1 MTGTSTNGQTLGKR
15 HTQPRVTVSPK
26 TTRFVSVVLGA
37 GGGLREDNLSAY
49 LLAPAD
55 SQDFIAL
62 DAGTLLAGL
71 RRAFCKNSFGAVTV
85 PPESD
90 LSPEGWFLR
99 HRIKAYLITH
109 AHLDHV
115 AGLVMNSPEDDKKAI
130 FGLPCTINYL
140 RDYLFNGKI
149 WPNFG
154 NEGEDAL
161 HKYHYI
167 RAQPGHTYTV
177 ANTSM
182 SIEPFVLDHIPN
194 CPSTA
199 YLIHSK
205 DAYVLY
211 FGDTGP
217 DALTATH
224 CLQTIWTRVAPLI
237 RDKKLH
243 GIFLESSHPND
254 HPDHL
259 LFGHLTP
266 TWVMDELHRLAA
278 VVDPAKPRQALRDL
292 SVVVTHIKP
301 SLERNA
307 APQKNIAQQLQEMND
322 IGVRFVIPKCGQ
334 RIAF

>member
-1 MTGTSTNGQTLGKR
+1 MTHTSMNR
-15 HTQPRVTVSPK
+15 HTVGHRRTQSCVSVSPK
-26 TTRFVSVVLGA
+26 TTHFVSVVLGA

-55 SQDFIAL
+55 SHDFIAL
-62 DAGTLLAGL
+62 DAGTLMAGL
-71 RRAFCKNSFGAVTV
+71 HKAFCKNSFGAVAA
-85 PPESD
+85 PPESA
-90 LSPEGWFLR
+90 LSSEGWFLR

-115 AGLVMNSPEDDKKAI
+115 AGLVMNSPEDNKKDI

-154 NEGEDAL
+154 NEGADAL
-161 HKYHYI
+161 CKYHYV
-167 RAQPGHTYTV
+167 RVQPQQTYKV
-177 ANTSM
+177 ADTSM

-199 YLIHSK
+199 YLVHSK
-205 DAYVLY
+205 GAYVLY

-217 DALTATH
+217 DALTATN

-237 RDKKLH
+237 REKKLQ
-243 GIFLESSHPND
+243 GIFLESSHPNT

-278 VVDPAKPRQALRDL
+278 VVAPAKPRQALRDL
-292 SVVVTHIKP
+292 AVVVTHIKP
-301 SLERNA
+301 SLEQNA
-307 APQKNIAQQLQEMND
+307 APKKRIAQQLQEMND
-322 IGVRFVIPKCGQ
+322 LGVRFVIPKCGQ
-334 RIAF
+334 RITF